1 MRFSMAASP
10 LLAMG
15 SGDEESQ
22 WFLYHGCLWLWFCFG
37 NPEYQVSQ
45 TTDTLFLHF
54 SPSQRGQTFV
64 RTVSSGQKAGGGDP
78 DSRLPEIVVI
88 LDFRMNAVH
97 MVFILNMIFIENP
110 LLVKTVFFLPF
121 LKVSFASKISL

>member
-1 MRFSMAASP
+1 MGVCGCGFVLGTQNIRFPKPQTPSSFTFPP
-10 LLAMG
+10 L
-15 SGDEESQ
+15 SG
-22 WFLYHGCLWLWFCFG
+22 G
-37 NPEYQVSQ
+37 
-45 TTDTLFLHF
+45 
-54 SPSQRGQTFV
+54 RTFV
-64 RTVSSGQKAGGGDP
+64 RTVSSDQKAGGGDP